1 MARTRARSRP
11 LTEPALPA
19 TDIAE
24 SEARGGRHE
33 PTPALVS
40 GKPER
45 DAPLRQSPEAWQ
57 ERWIGPAGSLCLHLA
72 VLLAVLLGW
81 QGPAPVE
88 HPPIPVQ
95 VVFEPPPKPELPPKP
110 KPPPER
116 RSAPRGPIA
125 SESFGD
131 TKRKDLGPV
140 NRAGPE
146 TGKTLLP
153 LDAPKPAPEL
163 PKPAPTPP
171 APAPVETADV
181 PRPPEKPRPPAPH
194 PVRRLPPPRRMTVR
208 LARYPGPAA
217 TKSEYMAYLVA
228 LVRQHSDLLPPSLMR
243 QREGETVIGVLVRDN
258 GTIAFLKVVRSS
270 GYPDI
275 DARVERMIAA
285 VGRFPPLPQWFQG
298 PAMPIEFTLRF
309 PGILFP

>member
-1 MARTRARSRP
+1 MP
-11 LTEPALPA
+11 
-19 TDIAE
+19 
-24 SEARGGRHE
+24 
-33 PTPALVS
+33 
-40 GKPER
+40 GKPEFG
-45 DAPLRQSPEAWQ
+45 APLRQTPEGWR
-57 ERWIGPAGSLCLHLA
+57 ERLPGPAGSLGLHLA
-72 VLLAVLLGW
+72 VLLALLFGW

-88 HPPIPVQ
+88 HPPIPVRII
-95 VVFEPPPKPELPPKP
+95 FEPPPKPKLLPKP
-110 KPPPER
+110 KPPPEQR
-116 RSAPRGPIA
+116 AAPRGPIA
-125 SESFGD
+125 SASFGD
-131 TKRKDLGPV
+131 TNPKDLGPA
-140 NRAGPE
+140 NRTSPE
-146 TGKTLLP
+146 TGKALLP
-153 LDAPKPAPEL
+153 LDVPKPVPAL

-171 APAPVETADV
+171 APAPVETAAV
-181 PRPPEKPRPPAPH
+181 PRPLEKPRPPEPRPA
-194 PVRRLPPPRRMTVR
+194 RRLLLPRRMTMR

-258 GTIAFLKVVRSS
+258 GTIAFLRVVKGS

-309 PGILFP
+309 PGIFFP